1 MRMITKRYAA
11 AVVASATLL
20 WGSAG
25 WANEAVDWLNQ
36 MQQSVRYSDYS
47 GKLVYAQGKELSTF
61 QIDHRRNN
69 GKGSENIRLLETK
82 GGASAAKS
90 FSLVN
95 FNRLKPQAQAYRYDL
110 GGRETVAGRT
120 CQVVVVRP
128 KDKMRYLHRYCIDVD
143 SRLLLKYS
151 LMNRQQQQLEQL
163 LFTEVKLEPVQA
175 QKQKVVNQAAAK
187 QNLRQNQKQGQKP
200 DQVAPVSHSIWQF
213 TALPYGFKHTQS
225 IAATPQKPTDHL
237 IVSDGM
243 TAVSVFIT
251 PRADQKTYREI
262 KHSSGAVNILTQDL
276 GQYLVTLVGEVPD
289 STLRAIHKGL
299 RRVQ

>member
-1 MRMITKRYAA
+1 MRMITKRYAAA

-20 WGSAG
+20 WGQAG

-36 MQQSVRYSDYS
+36 MQQSVRYADYS

-61 QIDHRRNN
+61 QIDNHNNN
-69 GKGSENIRLLETK
+69 GKRSENIRLLETK

-175 QKQKVVNQAAAK
+175 QKQKVVSQAAAK
-187 QNLRQNQKQGQKP
+187 QVQKP
-200 DQVAPVSHSIWQF
+200 DQVSPVSHSIWQF

-299 RRVQ
+299 RRAQ